1 MEGHLY
7 DGDII
12 ILFNDEDVTGCTA
25 RQLTMMIAETSDV
38 TKKFTVLSNTGPV
51 RFQGAEYVNVNML
64 YVYKSNK
71 SICLCQRSIIFH
83 VVCLQS
89 EIFLMPTSIN
99 EKHNLHNV
107 PR

>member
-51 RFQGAEYVNVNML
+51 RFQGAEYVYML
-64 YVYKSNK
+64 HVYKSNK
-71 SICLCQRSIIFH
+71 SICYMSKKYHISC
-83 VVCLQS
+83 CLLG
-89 EIFLMPTSIN
+89 I
-99 EKHNLHNV
+99 
-107 PR
+107 

>member
-51 RFQGAEYVNVNML
+51 RFQGAEYVFML
-64 YVYKSNK
+64 YLEENERGE
-71 SICLCQRSIIFH
+71 SIKVEDIEDEDTKDKDTKNNSILDSIIESI
-83 VVCLQS
+83 LG
-89 EIFLMPTSIN
+89 FLN
-99 EKHNLHNV
+99 
-107 PR
+107 